1 MLAVWW
7 LKEGVYM
14 ILSVCIAV
22 PVSLDRGEGG
32 ADPFEKVMV
41 LVKKM
46 MAAVGSPHSR
56 AAEDMLM
63 QASSQCGEEELE
75 RSNMTLLRCW
85 SRPKKLAC

>member
-1 MLAVWW
+1 MTHLTSHL
-7 LKEGVYM
+7 LKRQLIHNKKWNSKNLY
-14 ILSVCIAV
+14 
-22 PVSLDRGEGG
+22 RGG

-56 AAEDMLM
+56 AAEDTLM

-85 SRPKKLAC
+85 S